1 MSKIVYGGKF
11 QDTDPILQ
19 PITVKDKT
27 SVITITSEWGKNVDI
42 LPRLLKENRAGKSA
56 MLSELDIRRLA
67 IKNPEA
73 SDLINNY
80 WDTPN
85 LSARRA
91 VIETA
96 DSNSRVRNVLKVLLP
111 YTNSSYDLTAAVRYG
126 LGLINPT
133 ETLVDT
139 GVTLGGDRWDKLKGD
154 GVYTAE
160 IEEWFE
166 KRADGSLIGY
176 NEEMTRGQALKNP
189 FLLTRLQHPD
199 YVAPEFAISA
209 DEVAEI
215 VGTTFDLGQKKHGHT
230 RMMGQYFDDP
240 EMPKVYNFPKNGIL
254 KPMCVRALVDKMA
267 GMKLYGEL
275 DIADGRFSRVA

>member
-1 MSKIVYGGKF
+1 MSEVTY
-11 QDTDPILQ
+11 TDPITQ
-19 PITVKDKT
+19 AITVRDK
-27 SVITITSEWGKNVDI
+27 ILDIAITSEWGRNVDVVH
-42 LPRLLKENRAGKSA
+42 RLLKEHRAGKSA

-67 IKNPEA
+67 IKNPGA
-73 SDLINNY
+73 SDLLNNY

-85 LSARRA
+85 LSARRGE
-91 VIETA
+91 IETA
-96 DSNSRVRNVLKVLLP
+96 DSQSRVRNVLKVLLP
-111 YTNSSYDLTAAVRYG
+111 YSNNSYELTEAVSYG

-133 ETLVDT
+133 ETLVDA
-139 GVTLGGDRWDKLKGD
+139 GVSLDEVRWNKLEGP
-154 GVYTAE
+154 GVHSGE

-166 KRADGSLIGY
+166 KRANGSLIGF
-176 NEEMTRGQALKNP
+176 NEEMTRDQALRNP

-215 VGTTFDLGQKKHGHT
+215 IGTTFDLGQERHGYT

-240 EMPKVYNFPKNGIL
+240 DMPKVHEFPKIGVL
-254 KPMCVRALVDKMA
+254 KPMCVRSLVDKMA

-275 DIADGRFSRVA
+275 DIADGRFSRIALR